1 MFRPELKHDKKISR
15 LSAAKTI
22 LNNVEDYTGM
32 GAAYGDSQRF
42 RYSATHFCSFLLLSN
57 YLCVNDIWTCF
68 FFRFAKDGTISCYN
82 GSENEN
88 NPSTVLVWCCVSK
101 IKSTISRV
109 DGRLD
114 SAKYSNLI
122 AKNVIPLSEK
132 TPSKMINYVQDW

>member
-1 MFRPELKHDKKISR
+1 MCRPELKHDKKISR

-68 FFRFAKDGTISCYN
+68 FLGLLK
-82 GSENEN
+82 
-88 NPSTVLVWCCVSK
+88 TVLSPVITALK
-101 IKSTISRV
+101 TRTIPALFLFGVVCQRSSQQFLELMV
-109 DGRLD
+109 G
-114 SAKYSNLI
+114 
-122 AKNVIPLSEK
+122 
-132 TPSKMINYVQDW
+132 